1 MIEVRN
7 DVLLLK
13 HLLADAPVRAAFFT
27 DVDGVQ
33 VFDSNRFVQF
43 VNNKAF
49 LPDSYT
55 AFKNKIGIAEGDEFI
70 SEKKEVVLNWPYKD
84 CVLEGGQTK
93 EDAKRDEVFWNETLA
108 PDQIHRLLDPKVFT
122 NWKRIDAK
130 GEHKLDGLTVN
141 AAGDLQDN
149 LIIKGNNLLA
159 LHSLKSRFA
168 GKVKLIYIDPP
179 YNTEGDGFRYNDSF
193 NHSTWL
199 TFMRNRLEAAKPF
212 LRNDGL
218 MFVHC
223 DDVEFAYLKVLLD
236 EIFGRDN
243 FVATLIHQR
252 AKGGGNAKHIV
263 KGHDYVNIYAK
274 NLTADLKIVR
284 DKVVQSKVVE
294 IDGVSYVRNDDVVR
308 KVFGKYD
315 KSLGDRRCFYEE
327 LGEYKSPKQIQEI
340 EAKIKSGEYVLEKA
354 SNGKRVICTYTKTGE
369 SHSKLYS
376 IVKALSE
383 DGTDE
388 LSALGLD
395 FKNPKPEAILKFLIA
410 SATQEG
416 DIVLDFFAGSGTT
429 CAVAHK
435 MGRQYIGI
443 EQMDYIH
450 DLPEARLRKV
460 IAGEQ
465 GGISE
470 EVGWK
475 GGGDFVY
482 AELLPL
488 NQIFKEKVERAKN
501 EKELAKVWSEI
512 QEKGFLS
519 YKIDFKK
526 FDAKAFT
533 DLSLADQKRFIL
545 EHLSYNYLY
554 VNKSEIED
562 IDYKITPEDKKLN
575 KEFYAR

>member
-1 MIEVRN
+1 M
-7 DVLLLK
+7 LLLK

>member
-1 MIEVRN
+1 
-7 DVLLLK
+7 VLLLK